1 MKKILIPIVMCMAMV
16 GFACSPPTSPSET
29 TTTSTAP
36 TTTEVTTTTTTAP
49 STTTTQSTT
58 TTTVPATKPGLPVD
72 ERTIPAPIAGFSTD
86 KIARATYQKSPG
98 DAAFRVNCRLS
109 HMRWDDPIVRQG
121 VSNGSHLHSFFGNTG
136 TSYAST
142 PDSIRNT
149 GNSTCTGGTAN
160 RSSYWVPTLI
170 DTRNNSV
177 VKSNV
182 EQIDIDNALQVYYK
196 AGYQGVNP
204 NSIVNYPVGLR
215 MVAGDMMST
224 RAQSKVQYS
233 CGVGEPTSGSFPNCP
248 PGSLF
253 IMAVAFPQCWD
264 GVNLDSPD
272 HKSHMAYGA
281 GWPDKGCPASHPV
294 PLAEITQNYRYRV
307 PASGMSTWRLSSDT
321 YTGPP
326 GYSGHADWMNG
337 WKPEV
342 FQRVVDN
349 CYKGSFDCSMNLL
362 GDGWMLT

>member
-1 MKKILIPIVMCMAMV
+1 MKKLLIPTLMVLGLV
-16 GFACSPPTSPSET
+16 GFSCSAPTSPVE
-29 TTTSTAP
+29 TTSTTTP
-36 TTTEVTTTTTTAP
+36 PSTTESTTTITTP
-49 STTTTQSTT
+49 STTTTEQTT
-58 TTTVPATKPGLPVD
+58 TTLPVTKPGLPVD
-72 ERTIPAPIAGFSTD
+72 ERYIPASNPGFNTVKIGPAGYSKT
-86 KIARATYQKSPG
+86 PG
-98 DAAFRVNCRLS
+98 DAAFRINCQLS
-109 HMRWDDPIVRQG
+109 HMRWDDPIVRPG
-121 VSNGSHLHSFFGNTG
+121 AANGSHLHSFFGNTG

-142 PDSIRNT
+142 PESIRTT
-149 GNSTCTGGTAN
+149 GNSTCTGGIAN
-160 RSSYWVPTLI
+160 RSSYWVPTLV
-170 DTRNNSV
+170 DTATNRPV
-177 VKSNV
+177 DSNV
-182 EQIDIDNALQVYYK
+182 TQIDKDNALQVYYK
-196 AGYQGVNP
+196 AGYQGVDSNT
-204 NSIVNYPVGLR
+204 IVNYPVGLR
-215 MVAGDMMST
+215 MIAGDMMST
-224 RAQSKVQYS
+224 RAQSKVQYN

-281 GWPDKGCPASHPV
+281 GWPDKGCPSSHPV

-307 PASGMSTWRLSSDT
+307 PASGMSTWRLSSDI
-321 YTGPP
+321 YTGPA

-337 WKPEV
+337 WDAAT